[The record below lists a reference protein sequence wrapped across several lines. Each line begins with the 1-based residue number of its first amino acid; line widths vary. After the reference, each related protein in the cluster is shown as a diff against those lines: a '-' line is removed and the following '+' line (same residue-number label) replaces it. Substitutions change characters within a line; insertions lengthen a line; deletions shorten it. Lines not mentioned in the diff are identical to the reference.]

1 MQSLAAIPSTL
12 GRTATAVG
20 VVAISTA
27 ILAFVLNGIGASQ
40 TIVFVVSAIALA
52 ALAVLIGQ
60 GTDELGQRF
69 GPATTGILQ
78 SALGNLPELFISI
91 FALRAGLVVV
101 VQTALI
107 GSILANLLLVLGLA
121 FLVGGLRHGTQT
133 FHGPAV
139 RTMATLLLLA
149 VAALAIPTLATAP
162 GEPDAG
168 HEIDLSVIVS
178 VVLLVVFAA
187 SIPFSLRGGHGASV
201 EVDQTIDEEA
211 WPLPLALGVLV
222 VGAVGAALTSDLFV
236 EALKPTMASLGLS
249 EAFVGLVI
257 VAIAGNAVENL
268 VGIQAAAANKTDLAT
283 SLILNSS
290 LQVAIALTPALVLIS
305 LVIGGGAL
313 TLVLSPLLLGA
324 VFLAALLAAV
334 IVFDGESTWLEGL
347 ALLGLYVI
355 IAASV
360 WYGPPIHA

>member
-1 MQSLAAIPSTL
+1 MQTLGSLPSTL
-12 GRTATAVG
+12 GRTASIVAA
-20 VVAISTA
+20 VAIATT
-27 ILAFVLNGIGASQ
+27 ILAFVLDGLGASQ
-40 TIVFVVSAIALA
+40 TIVFIVSAIALA
-52 ALAVLIGQ
+52 ALAMLIGE
-60 GTDELGQRF
+60 GTDQLGQRF
-69 GPATTGILQ
+69 GPGTTGILQ

-107 GSILANLLLVLGLA
+107 GSILANTLLVLGLA
-121 FLVGGLRHGTQT
+121 FLVGGLRHGTQS
-133 FHGPAV
+133 FHAPSV

-162 GEPDAG
+162 GQPDAG

-178 VVLLVVFAA
+178 IVLLIVFAA
-187 SIPFSLRGGHGASV
+187 SVPFSLRGGQGMSV
-201 EVDQTIDEEA
+201 PYDEMAGESA
-211 WPLPLALGVLV
+211 WPMPLAIGVLV

-236 EALKPTMASLGLS
+236 EALKPTMASIGLS

-257 VAIAGNAVENL
+257 VAIAGNAVENV

-305 LVIGGGAL
+305 LVVGGGAL